1 MQHLILLHGAA
12 FSNKQFEKLQPQIAS
27 DFIIHT
33 PNFPGH
39 GEDANTNTNFS
50 VAAFANA
57 IISYIDAHQIET
69 ANIFGYSL
77 GGYTGMY
84 IAKKFPSR
92 ISKLITLATKFYWD
106 ENIAARESAMLNP
119 EKIEQKV
126 PQFAALLQTHH
137 GDQWKN
143 ILHKTQELLINIG
156 SSNPLQQDDYA
167 NIHTPCYIMLGD
179 RDKMV
184 TVDETLAVYKQLPDA
199 QMCMLPGTPHPFEQ
213 ADVQLLSMMIR
224 RFLL

>member
-12 FSNKQFEKLQPQIAS
+12 SGSKQFEKLQPQLAA

-39 GEDANTNTNFS
+39 GSDANMNTDFS
-50 VAAFANA
+50 VASFADA
-57 IISYIDAHQIET
+57 IINYMDVHKIET
-69 ANIFGYSL
+69 TNIFGYSL

-84 IAKKFPSR
+84 IAKKFPAR
-92 ISKLITLATKFYWD
+92 ISRLITLATKFYWD
-106 ENIAARESAMLNP
+106 ENIAVREAAMLHP

-126 PQFAALLQTHH
+126 PQFATLLQTHH
-137 GDQWKN
+137 GEHWKN
-143 ILHKTQELLINIG
+143 VLYKTQELLTGIG
-156 SSNPLQQDDYA
+156 SNPAVQQDDYT
-167 NIHTPCYIMLGD
+167 NITTPCCIMLGD

-184 TVDETLAVYKQLPDA
+184 TIEETLAVYKQLTNA

-213 ADVQLLSMMIR
+213 VDTALLSVIIR

>member
-12 FSNKQFEKLQPQIAS
+12 FSNKQFQKLQQQLSA

-39 GEDANTNTNFS
+39 AEDADMNADFS
-50 VAAFANA
+50 VAAFADA
-57 IISYIDAHQIET
+57 VIHYIDTQQIEP

-77 GGYTGMY
+77 GGYIGMY
-84 IAKKFPSR
+84 IAKKFPAR
-92 ISKLITLATKFYWD
+92 INKLITLATKFYWD
-106 ENIAARESAMLNP
+106 DNIAAKEAAMLNP

-137 GDQWKN
+137 GEHWKQV
-143 ILHKTQELLINIG
+143 LYKTQELLTGIG
-156 SSNPLQQDDYA
+156 SNNPLQQNDYIH
-167 NIHTPCYIMLGD
+167 IHTPCCIMLGD

-184 TVDETLAVYKQLPDA
+184 TTDETLAVYRQLPNA

-213 ADVQLLSMMIR
+213 ADTALLSMMIR
-224 RFLL
+224 RFLH